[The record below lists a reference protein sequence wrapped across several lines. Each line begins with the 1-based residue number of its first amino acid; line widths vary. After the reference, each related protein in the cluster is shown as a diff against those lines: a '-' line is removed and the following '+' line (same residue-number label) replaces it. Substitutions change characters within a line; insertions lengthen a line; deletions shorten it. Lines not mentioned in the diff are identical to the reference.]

1 MQNAKEYKKLIK
13 KHSPPSP
20 VLKNSV
26 KAFVFGGFICLIGQL
41 LANLYSAFL
50 NSRDAY
56 TLSTVTLILLAS
68 LLTGLGIFDKIARH
82 AGAGTFV
89 PVTGFA
95 NSVVSPALDTKA
107 EGMILGVGAKIFTI
121 AGPVILYAV
130 ISGTVY
136 GLIYYFTTLFL

>member
-13 KHSPPSP
+13 KHSPSSP

-68 LLTGLGIFDKIARH
+68 LHTGLGIFDKIARH